1 MFRLTLEEGGV
12 FTSCEIR
19 TIHQVPEW
27 KRVLRYIRALVF
39 DRMHVGRVYLFLN

>member
-19 TIHQVPEW
+19 TIHQVF
-27 KRVLRYIRALVF
+27 KRVGSSKARFSHSVCPYGV
-39 DRMHVGRVYLFLN
+39 